1 MNSKKE
7 HIIREA
13 LADMFGML
21 EYKVRQGAM
30 SFDDVSAIMSIIEAN
45 GGIKATVSDLAG
57 FYHQSEDNVR
67 HVLHRSFMPKP
78 VRRVYH
84 DMLSFTKNVP
94 TKWRQKASHSSG
106 PD

>member
-67 HVLHRSFMPKP
+67 HVLHRSYMPKP

-84 DMLSFTKNVP
+84 DMLSFARNVP
-94 TKWRQKASHSSG
+94 PKWRETLSVRKDSG
-106 PD
+106 